1 MTRTVL
7 TRALIILALAMI
19 VATVIAGCGEAVS
32 DRAVNGAC
40 HPSYEGAC
48 LDPNSY
54 DYDCEGGMGDG
65 PDYTGEV
72 DVVGDDPFDLDRD
85 HDGTACEPY
94 YG

>member
-1 MTRTVL
+1 MITVALL
-7 TRALIILALAMI
+7 TMLLA
-19 VATVIAGCGEAVS
+19 VAAGWGEAVS
-32 DRAVNGAC
+32 DHAVNEAC

-54 DYDCEGGMGDG
+54 DYDCEGGMGNG

-85 HDGTACEPY
+85 GDGTACEPY

>member
-1 MTRTVL
+1 MSRVL
-7 TRALIILALAMI
+7 STIALLMI
-19 VATVIAGCGEAVS
+19 VATVAAGCGEGVG
-32 DRAVNGAC
+32 DRAQKVGC

-72 DVVGDDPFDLDRD
+72 TVVGGDPFDLDRD
-85 HDGTACEPY
+85 GDGTACEPY

>member
-1 MTRTVL
+1 ML
-7 TRALIILALAMI
+7 TLLLA
-19 VATVIAGCGEAVS
+19 VVAGCGEAAS
-32 DRAVNGAC
+32 DRAVKGAC

-72 DVVGDDPFDLDRD
+72 RVVGDDPFGLDRD
-85 HDGTACEPY
+85 GDGTACEPY

>member
-1 MTRTVL
+1 MSRTL
-7 TRALIILALAMI
+7 AILALLMLLLA
-19 VATVIAGCGEAVS
+19 VVAGCSDNAA
-32 DRAVNGAC
+32 DRAVKGAC

-54 DYDCEGGMGDG
+54 DYDCEGGTGNG

-85 HDGTACEPY
+85 GDGTACEPY